1 MFKLHGIYAPIAT
14 PFKDG
19 KIAYDEMGKNLKF
32 WLESDLSGVVVMG
45 SNGEFVLLSP
55 EEKGELTRFVCAQ
68 AKGKKPVIA
77 GTGAESTVETIRL
90 SREAAEAGADA
101 VLVVTPN
108 YYKGEMT
115 DAVLAR
121 FYKDVAD
128 ASPLPV
134 ILYNMPRNAGIN
146 ISAKLAVELAK
157 HPNIIGIKDS
167 GGNIV
172 QIADMI
178 RNAPASFSVFAGSA
192 SFLYTSLALGATG
205 GTLALANVFPNE
217 CARLQ
222 TLFEA
227 GKIREARDLQMNLID
242 SNNAVTARWGI
253 PGLKAAMEMI
263 GLYGGD
269 PRPPLMPLKEADREE
284 LRKVLTQTGFFPK
297 AKG

>member
-14 PFKDG
+14 PFAG
-19 KIAYDEMGKNLKF
+19 GEIAYDKMEKNLDF
-32 WLESDLSGVVVMG
+32 WLGSDLEGIVVMG
-45 SNGEFVLLSP
+45 SNGEFVLLTP
-55 EEKGELTRFVCAQ
+55 AEKEELMRFVCAR

-77 GTGAESTVETIRL
+77 GTGAESTAETIRL
-90 SREAAEAGADA
+90 NRKAAEAGADA

-115 DAVLAR
+115 DPVLAR
-121 FYKDVAD
+121 FYTDVAD
-128 ASPLPV
+128 QSPLPV

-146 ISAKLAVELAK
+146 ISAKLAVELAR

-178 RNAPASFSVFAGSA
+178 RNAPEGFSVFAGSA
-192 SFLYTSLALGATG
+192 SYLYTSLALGATG
-205 GTLALANVFPNE
+205 GTLALANIFPNE
-217 CARLQ
+217 CARVQ
-222 TLFEA
+222 TLFDA
-227 GKIREARDLQMNLID
+227 GKMREARDLQMNLID

-269 PRPPLMPLKEADREE
+269 PRPPLVPLKETDREE
-284 LRKVLTQTGFFPK
+284 LRKVLTKTGFFPK
-297 AKG
+297 A

>member
-1 MFKLHGIYAPIAT
+1 MFKLQGIYAPIPT

-19 KIAYDEMGKNLKF
+19 KIAYDELGKNLKF
-32 WLESDLSGVVVMG
+32 WLESDLAGVVVMG

-55 EEKGELTRFVCAQ
+55 EEKGELTRFVCA
-68 AKGKKPVIA
+68 AFKGKKPVIA

-115 DAVLAR
+115 DPALAR
-121 FYKDVAD
+121 FYKEVAD
-128 ASPLPV
+128 ASPRPV

-192 SFLYTSLALGATG
+192 SFLYTSLVLGATG
-205 GTLALANVFPNE
+205 GTLALANIFPNE

-222 TLFEA
+222 RLFET
-227 GKIREARDLQMNLID
+227 GKMKEARDLQMVLID

-269 PRPPLMPLKEADREE
+269 PRPPLLPLGEADREA
-284 LRKVLTQTGFFPK
+284 LRKILTQTGFFPK
-297 AKG
+297 PAL

>member
-14 PFKDG
+14 PFTNG
-19 KIAYDEMGKNLKF
+19 KIAYDKLEKNLKF
-32 WLESDLSGVVVMG
+32 WLESDLTGIVVMG

-55 EEKGELTRFVCAQ
+55 EEKEELMRFVCAH

-77 GTGAESTVETIRL
+77 GTGAESTAETIRL
-90 SREAAEAGADA
+90 NKKAAEAGADA
-101 VLVVTPN
+101 VLIVTPN

-115 DAVLAR
+115 DPAMVR
-121 FYKDVAD
+121 FYRDVAD
-128 ASPLPV
+128 VSPLPV
-134 ILYNMPRNAGIN
+134 ILYNMPRNTGIN
-146 ISAKLAVELAK
+146 ISAKLAVELSK

-178 RNAPASFSVFAGSA
+178 RSASEGFSVFAGSA
-192 SFLYTSLALGATG
+192 SFLYASLALGATG

-222 TLFEA
+222 ALFEA
-227 GKIREARDLQMNLID
+227 GKMKEARNLQMNLID
-242 SNNAVTARWGI
+242 SNQAVTARWGI
-253 PGLKAAMEMI
+253 AGLKAALEMI

-269 PRPPLMPLKEADREE
+269 PRPPLMPLGEADREE
-284 LRKVLTQTGFFPK
+284 LRKILMRTGFLR
-297 AKG
+297 

>member
-14 PFKDG
+14 PFAGG
-19 KIAYDEMGKNLKF
+19 KIAYDKLEKNLDF
-32 WLESDLSGVVVMG
+32 WLGSDLEGIVVMG

-55 EEKGELTRFVCAQ
+55 EEKEELMRFVCAR
-68 AKGKKPVIA
+68 AKGKKPVVA

-90 SREAAEAGADA
+90 NNRAADSGADA
-101 VLVVTPN
+101 VLIVTPN

-115 DAVLAR
+115 DPVLAR
-121 FYKDVAD
+121 FYTDVAD

-178 RNAPASFSVFAGSA
+178 RNAPEGFSVFAGSA
-192 SFLYTSLALGATG
+192 SYLFTSLALGATG

-217 CARLQ
+217 CARVQ
-222 TLFEA
+222 TLFDT
-227 GKIREARDLQMNLID
+227 GKMKEARDLQMNLID
-242 SNNAVTARWGI
+242 SNSAVTARWGI

-269 PRPPLMPLKEADREE
+269 PRPPLLPLKEADREE
-284 LRKVLTQTGFFPK
+284 LRKVLAKTGFLPALK
-297 AKG
+297 A

>member
-14 PFKDG
+14 PFAG
-19 KIAYDEMGKNLKF
+19 GEIAYDKMEKNLDF
-32 WLESDLSGVVVMG
+32 WLGSDLEGIVVMG
-45 SNGEFVLLSP
+45 SNGEFVLLTP
-55 EEKGELTRFVCAQ
+55 EEKEELMRFVCAR

-77 GTGAESTVETIRL
+77 GTGAESTAETIRL
-90 SREAAEAGADA
+90 NRKAAEAGADA

-115 DAVLAR
+115 DPVLAR
-121 FYKDVAD
+121 FYTDVAD

-178 RNAPASFSVFAGSA
+178 RNAPEGFSVFAGSA
-192 SFLYTSLALGATG
+192 SYLYTSLALGATG
-205 GTLALANVFPNE
+205 GTLALANIFPNE
-217 CARLQ
+217 CARVQ
-222 TLFEA
+222 TLFDA
-227 GKIREARDLQMNLID
+227 GKIREARDLQMKLID

-269 PRPPLMPLKEADREE
+269 PRPPLVPLKEADREE
-284 LRKVLTQTGFFPK
+284 LQKVLTKTGFFPK
-297 AKG
+297 A

>member
-14 PFKDG
+14 PFAG
-19 KIAYDEMGKNLKF
+19 GEIAYDKLEKNLEF
-32 WLESDLSGVVVMG
+32 WLGSDLEGIVVMG
-45 SNGEFVLLSP
+45 SNGEFVLLTP
-55 EEKGELTRFVCAQ
+55 EEKEELMRFVCTR

-77 GTGAESTVETIRL
+77 GTGAESTAETIRL
-90 SREAAEAGADA
+90 NRKAAEAGADA

-115 DAVLAR
+115 DPVLAH
-121 FYKDVAD
+121 FYTDVAD

-172 QIADMI
+172 QIADTI
-178 RNAPASFSVFAGSA
+178 RNAPEGFSVFAGSA
-192 SFLYTSLALGATG
+192 SYLYTSLALGATG
-205 GTLALANVFPNE
+205 GTLALANIFPNE
-217 CARLQ
+217 CARVQ
-222 TLFEA
+222 TLFDA
-227 GKIREARDLQMNLID
+227 GKIREARDLQMKLLD

-253 PGLKAAMEMI
+253 PGLKAALEMI

-269 PRPPLMPLKEADREE
+269 PRPPLVPLKEADREE
-284 LRKVLTQTGFFPK
+284 LRKILMRTGFFPK
-297 AKG
+297 PKV

>member
-14 PFKDG
+14 PFAGG
-19 KIAYDEMGKNLKF
+19 KIAYDKLEKNLNF
-32 WLESDLSGVVVMG
+32 WLESDLTGIVVMG

-55 EEKGELTRFVCAQ
+55 QEKDELTRFVCAHV
-68 AKGKKPVIA
+68 KGKKPVVV

-90 SREAAEAGADA
+90 NKMAADAGAEA

-115 DAVLAR
+115 EPVLAR
-121 FYKDVAD
+121 FYRDVAD

-146 ISAKLAVELAK
+146 ISAKLAVELSH

-178 RNAPASFSVFAGSA
+178 RNAAQGFSVFAGSA
-192 SFLYTSLALGATG
+192 SFLYATLAVGGIG

-217 CARLQ
+217 CVRVQ

-227 GKIREARDLQMNLID
+227 GKLKEARDLQMTLID
-242 SNNAVTARWGI
+242 SNNAVTGRWGI
-253 PGLKAAMEMI
+253 PGLKAALDMI

-269 PRPPLMPLKEADREE
+269 PRPPLLPLSEANRDE
-284 LRKVLTQTGFFPK
+284 LRKILTQTGFFPK
-297 AKG
+297 NA